1 MGGGGG
7 PEYLKLARRLL
18 VIIGIGHGERAR
30 RRKLPAQQRHPTR
43 LVKREIV
50 LLHPGGG
57 QQGGDGPLV
66 HVGILPERSEEHT
79 SELQSLMRISY
90 AVFCLKKKIT
100 KQATH
105 SNNRPDIEEPK

>member
-66 HVGILPERSEEHT
+66 HVGILPEVERGEMKAEGLDRADQPPQRASGRDRKSTRLNSSH
-79 SELQSLMRISY
+79 
-90 AVFCLKKKIT
+90 
-100 KQATH
+100 
-105 SNNRPDIEEPK
+105 

>member
-66 HVGILPERSEEHT
+66 HVGILPEVERGQMRSEEHT
-79 SELQSLMRISY
+79 SELQSLMRNSY
-90 AVFCLKKKIT
+90 AVFCW
-100 KQATH
+100 KQ
-105 SNNRPDIEEPK
+105 